1 VGEEGSVTIRGSG
14 VVQKRESP
22 DSRSPEVG
30 IPAKAVAA

>member
-1 VGEEGSVTIRGSG
+1 MGERGSVTIRGRG

-22 DSRSPEVG
+22 DLRSPEVG